1 MKTPEELKAQ
11 KAKQMREYR
20 QKLKE
25 KDPEAFLEKQRIQKQ
40 KLRAKAKE
48 SKIFEVPYVEPK
60 KSVKIIL
67 KKKPPPLPTTL
78 PPDIE
83 DETPPPLPKTAPPSL
98 TYKTKNIMKEIEK
111 EIDDFKVDR
120 PVYDVK
126 KFVVEKAFRTK
137 TEQVGNEV
145 LADLIKRMD
154 KTNLLKMAGPK
165 INAESLQKYA
175 NNIKRLYQ
183 NISKEPFDGDISF
196 LFGVDVVRDYIEKTY
211 SKSAT
216 RTDYFKSI
224 VAILKRL
231 HGYED

>member
-1 MKTPEELKAQ
+1 MA
-11 KAKQMREYR
+11 
-20 QKLKE
+20 
-25 KDPEAFLEKQRIQKQ
+25 
-40 KLRAKAKE
+40 
-48 SKIFEVPYVEPK
+48 
-60 KSVKIIL
+60 
-67 KKKPPPLPTTL
+67 
-78 PPDIE
+78 
-83 DETPPPLPKTAPPSL
+83 
-98 TYKTKNIMKEIEK
+98 
-111 EIDDFKVDR
+111 
-120 PVYDVK
+120 
-126 KFVVEKAFRTK
+126 EKAFRTK

-165 INAESLQKYA
+165 ITAESLQKYA

-231 HGYED
+231 HGYEDLAREYGLLMMKYKTENNEERGENVFRKESLCRMG